1 MPASSASSND
11 TSAVPFLRLSNRHI
25 TATLRSADPDA
36 FSGWG
41 FASLCDLGLYA
52 MLAAVLSNPSFT
64 YANGGMQQLLLRHT
78 KNRFFSLHNAF
89 RRLQNAGYL
98 IRTRIPEG
106 KNCFR
111 DFYTPLHTADTGAKA
126 ARNRCLTASAG
137 AQYRASHQPFLPP
150 TEDFT
155 MVSIPMLMDPSLS
168 LAAKGL
174 YIVIARYLRLRSY
187 RPSLALS
194 KDLLRR
200 QCREGANAF
209 DRIFREL
216 RSCGY
221 LTLTRSRDAKTG
233 YPCYDYS
240 LHASAASISCTD
252 MADNT
257 AAASADECSR
267 NADQVSAS
275 AAECG
280 DRQST
285 ATPKTQPKP
294 PLSRTAAR
302 QAVHAQIEY
311 DCLLAEYPPQRL
323 DCIVSILLS
332 YLQPGGGDDPVRLG
346 GESCTRDAVRGR
358 FAALDSED
366 IRYVLD
372 TYQDVSRQQKIKNIR
387 GYLTTCLYHAKENL
401 MLALDSFANR
411 TPGAHPT

>member
-1 MPASSASSND
+1 MPASSAPSND
-11 TSAVPFLRLSNRHI
+11 TASVPFLRLSNRHI
-25 TATLRSADPDA
+25 AATLKSAAPDA

-89 RRLQNAGYL
+89 RRLQSAGYL
-98 IRTRIPEG
+98 VRTRIPEG

-111 DFYTPLHTADTGAKA
+111 DFYTLLHTADTEAQA
-126 ARNRCLTASAG
+126 VQNRCLTASAG
-137 AQYRASHQPFLPP
+137 AQYRASHQPFQPP

-155 MVSIPMLMDPSLS
+155 IVSIPMLMDPSLS

-194 KDLLRR
+194 KELLRR
-200 QCREGANAF
+200 QCREGTNAF

-233 YPCYDYS
+233 YPCYDYA
-240 LHASAASISCTD
+240 LHASAQSAAAAPD
-252 MADNT
+252 KNT
-257 AAASADECSR
+257 AAAAAVGSA
-267 NADQVSAS
+267 AAVSAPD
-275 AAECG
+275 AECG
-280 DRQST
+280 DQQS
-285 ATPKTQPKP
+285 AAPTPMAQSAKP
-294 PLSRTAAR
+294 VNRTAALE
-302 QAVHAQIEY
+302 AIHAQIEY
-311 DCLLAEYPPQRL
+311 DCLRAEYPPQRL

-332 YLQPGGGDDPVRLG
+332 YLQPGGGDGSVRLG
-346 GESCTRDAVRGR
+346 GELCPKDVVRSR

-372 TYQDVSRQQKIKNIR
+372 TYREISGQQKIKNIR

-401 MLALDSFANR
+401 MLALDSFASR
-411 TPGAHPT
+411 TPGVYPT